1 MKEIFDGITSSF
13 DDYHYRIELLN
24 RPGRNYLFFIQLF
37 SVQFL
42 TKVVRELHQDEDSF
56 AVRSISY
63 ALQSINRI
71 SKIVSIIIRS
81 TYYIHKEMIQSLVL
95 NSRTDKIKSIS
106 IVNLHFFRYYLPL
119 MPLHHQKQR
128 ISQYMY
134 WMSRRRRSTECK
146 KNVFQKSI
154 YIIFMIL

>member
-106 IVNLHFFRYYLPL
+106 IVNLH
-119 MPLHHQKQR
+119 
-128 ISQYMY
+128 
-134 WMSRRRRSTECK
+134 
-146 KNVFQKSI
+146 
-154 YIIFMIL
+154 